1 MNDFTELPQQTPGHI
16 PVLPALSP
24 LFMSADDAARWAY
37 ERIDYS
43 VADKEYGGAILK
55 QGNRYFATTPIADQ
69 QLTFDHRILL
79 ATDADDNFIA
89 PNGYSC
95 EALYHSHPPNLE
107 QVKARSPEIGRAHV

>member
-43 VADKEYGGAILK
+43 VADKEYGVPFLNK
-55 QGNRYFATTPIADQ
+55 ATATSPRRQ
-69 QLTFDHRILL
+69 SLT
-79 ATDADDNFIA
+79 
-89 PNGYSC
+89 S
-95 EALYHSHPPNLE
+95 S
-107 QVKARSPEIGRAHV
+107 